1 MQSDGPF
8 PTRGIPKGV
17 LRKGVLRAVTCAT
30 IWAAPSVLAPPVF
43 AQQAPLSAIDWLSK
57 SIAAPVAIVPLKDAA
72 AAKTGIAAPEVVVTS
87 ALDGPSPD
95 AAGIIASSVSGLPR
109 DLWGLGKTNEI
120 AALLESERADA
131 LPALQHQFLT
141 VLLAEAA
148 PPADAGGKGVLL
160 LARVDKLLEMG
171 ALEQAGALI
180 KAAGKMT
187 PDLFRRAFDIAMLT
201 GTEDTACTDLR
212 QSPDLAPTYPARIF
226 CLARSGD
233 WNAAALTLRMAQAL
247 GYVSPADD
255 QLLSRFLDPELAD
268 GAPPLPP
275 PDPMTP
281 LTWRLLEAIGEG
293 LPTAPLPLA
302 FSHAELRD
310 TAGWK
315 AQIEASE
322 RLARFGDISP
332 NQLLGIYTQR
342 LPAASGGVWDRVEAF
357 QRFDTALLAG
367 DPGAVARA
375 LPDAFARMTEAK
387 LEVPFAELFAA
398 RLMRLPLT
406 GEAGALAFRVA
417 LLSPQYEQA
426 AAARQPLDAMEAF
439 LIGLAR
445 GNLQGVTPPNS
456 LARAIAPAFVRPAP
470 PPDLT
475 DLVAQNRLGEAILT
489 AIDRISRGLEG
500 DIRGV
505 TEGLSLLRQIGLDD
519 LTRRTA
525 LELMLLERRG

>member
-1 MQSDGPF
+1 MPGKRPSG
-8 PTRGIPKGV
+8 
-17 LRKGVLRAVTCAT
+17 TCAALQALT
-30 IWAAPSVLAPPVF
+30 CSLAWLALPVT
-43 AQQAPLSAIDWLSK
+43 AQEAPLSAIDWLSQ
-57 SIAAPVAIVPLKDAA
+57 SIAAPGPVTPPAEPDV
-72 AAKTGIAAPEVVVTS
+72 AKTGIAMPEAVVTS

-95 AAGIIASSVSGLPR
+95 AAGTIASSVSGLPR

-120 AALLESERADA
+120 AALLASERVEA
-131 LPALQHQFLT
+131 LPALQQQFLT
-141 VLLAEAA
+141 LLMAEAT
-148 PPADAGGKGVLL
+148 PPADSGSQGKLL
-160 LARVDKLLEMG
+160 LARVDKLLEIG
-171 ALEQAGALI
+171 ALDQAGALI
-180 KAAGKMT
+180 EAAGKMA
-187 PDLFRRAFDIAMLT
+187 PDLFRRAFDVALLT
-201 GTEDTACTDLR
+201 GTEDRACDYLR
-212 QSPDLAPTYPARIF
+212 QSPDLAPTYPARVF

-233 WNAAALTLRMAQAL
+233 WNAAALTLQMAQAL
-247 GYVSPADD
+247 GYVSPDED
-255 QLLSRFLDPELAD
+255 QLLSRFLDPALAD
-268 GAPPLPP
+268 GATPLPP
-275 PDPMTP
+275 PSPVTP
-281 LTWRLLEAIGEG
+281 LAWRMLDAIGEG

-322 RLARFGDISP
+322 RLARAGVIAP
-332 NQLLGIYTQR
+332 NQLLGIYSAR

-357 QRFDTALLAG
+357 QRFDTALSAG

-375 LPDAFARMTEAK
+375 LPEAFARMTEAE
-387 LEVPFAELFAA
+387 LEVPFAQLFAD

-406 GEAGALAFRVA
+406 ESAGALAFRVA
-417 LLSPQYEQA
+417 LLSPQYEVA
-426 AAARQPLDAMEAF
+426 AQNRLPQDAMEAF

-475 DLVAQNRLGEAILT
+475 DLLAQNRLGEAILT
-489 AIDRISRGLEG
+489 AIDRIQRGLEG

-505 TEGLSLLRQIGLDD
+505 TEGLSLLRQVGLDD